1 MAFLFYPV
9 QGSKFET
16 LSEEEVLR
24 RHNVD
29 KERQI
34 ARTEKMNK
42 KREKKK
48 QKNGNSNLQHF
59 SLSVSHDLNKTKVWL
74 QF

>member
-1 MAFLFYPV
+1 MVFLFYPV
-9 QGSKFET
+9 KGSKFET

-34 ARTEKMNK
+34 ARTERMNK

-48 QKNGNSNLQHF
+48 QKNGDSNLQLF
-59 SLSVSHDLNKTKVWL
+59 SLFVSHNFNRTEV
-74 QF
+74 